1 MLTNNGKALLYVFC
15 YDGNY
20 TSGGNPTTGSGYY
33 GYTRLQLRNGESGGS
48 AEFGRARINNAG
60 QSFARLIDTLHIV
73 VGSGTTPPTVFD
85 YNLAAPI
92 NDNNFIEVSSSCR
105 NAQNGTSSYL
115 EPIILACSKIYYNK
129 GQEDIIVNEI
139 GIMGDKYNASS
150 NQHYLFAREVLDSP
164 VVVHPGESA
173 TFSITIG

>member
-15 YDGNY
+15 ADGNY
-20 TSGGNPTTGSGYY
+20 TSGGNPSSGAGYY
-33 GYTRLQLRNGESGGS
+33 GYTRLQLRDGSMGGA
-48 AEFGRARINNAG
+48 AEFARARVSGAG
-60 QSFARLIDTLHIV
+60 QSFARLIDTLHII

-92 NDNNFIEVSSSCR
+92 NDSNFIEVSSSCR
-105 NAQNGTSSYL
+105 NAQNGASSYL
-115 EPIILACSKIYYNK
+115 EPVILACSKIYYNK

-139 GIMGDKYNASS
+139 GIMGDKYNASN